1 MKSLILLTISLCHQN
16 YGDNLSIFQISLAQN
31 DSLTD
36 IYCSIPNLLSFSC
49 KLVLNCLSLISDIQ
63 PPENNL
69 SDRVLRLRRPE
80 AAEVNVPSLFSKFDV
95 VDPISKS
102 DFVNPISMCDFV
114 NPISMCDDNYSSEEE
129 LKEIINCDRQRKKS
143 GASLVGGGGALP
155 APLEGADSNL
165 TVDETRTAPS
175 SRSSTGSS
183 LGIEESASS
192 RSGPGGQ
199 GAPAEKR
206 KWSEMSACHLC
217 ASDAERA
224 SSSGPCSCDEV
235 SLLKIVVS

>member
-1 MKSLILLTISLCHQN
+1 
-16 YGDNLSIFQISLAQN
+16 
-31 DSLTD
+31 
-36 IYCSIPNLLSFSC
+36 LLSFSC
-49 KLVLNCLSLISDIQ
+49 KLGFHCLSLISDIQ

-143 GASLVGGGGALP
+143 GASLAGASLVGGALP

-165 TVDETRTAPS
+165 TVEETRTAPS

-206 KWSEMSACHLC
+206 KWSEMSGCHLC

-235 SLLKIVVS
+235 GSLILLNCY